1 MEIDS
6 LDNWRKTHY
15 TNEVT
20 PKLDGKKVT
29 LMGWAR
35 EIRVHGKLLFVV
47 LADRAGDCQITVK
60 EDEVGKD
67 LFAKVKSLNR
77 EDVIAIK
84 GTVKATKQTKRGV
97 EVLLSELKV
106 LNKAQSPLPLD
117 VAEKTPALLDTRL
130 DNRVL
135 DLRKPKNL
143 AVFKIRAEI
152 LRSARE
158 YFAENGFREI
168 ESPKIIATATEGG
181 AELFPVSY
189 YDKAAFLRQSP
200 QLYKELMTACFEKVF
215 EIGTVFRAEPSETT
229 RHLSEVTQ
237 MDIEMGF
244 ATEED
249 VWEVFD
255 GLIPAIYSSIKKN
268 CAEELKTLGKNL
280 KIPKSPFKRIS
291 YTDIIKEISK
301 KGIKLKW
308 GDDIPPEGERLITEI
323 YKNPMIVYGYPS
335 EMKPFYIAVDEKDTK
350 ISRGFDLI
358 MEGLEIAS
366 GGRRIHDPKTYESR
380 LRAKGLNPENFKEI
394 TKFYH
399 LGMPPHAGWAI
410 GVDRLTEVICGLQ
423 NVREAVLFP
432 RDVKRLT
439 P

>member
-1 MEIDS
+1 MG
-6 LDNWRKTHY
+6 LDKLDDWRKTHY
-15 TNEVT
+15 ASEVT

-29 LMGWAR
+29 LMGWMR
-35 EIRVHGKLLFVV
+35 EIRLHAKLAFIV
-47 LADRAGDCQITVK
+47 LSDRSGDCQITVK
-60 EDEVGKD
+60 EDDAGKE
-67 LFAKVKSLNR
+67 LFEKIKSLNR
-77 EDVIAIK
+77 EDVIAAK
-84 GTVKATKQTKRGV
+84 GVVKSTKQTKRGV
-97 EVLLSELKV
+97 EVHLQELKV
-106 LNKAQSPLPLD
+106 LNRSQSPLPLD

-152 LRSARE
+152 LRAARE
-158 YFAENGFREI
+158 YFAENNFREI

-189 YDKAAFLRQSP
+189 YNKAAFLRQSP

-255 GLIPAIYSSIKKN
+255 GLVPHIYSAVKKN
-268 CAEELKTLGKNL
+268 CAEELETLGVDL
-280 KIPKSPFKRIS
+280 KVPKSPFKRVS

-308 GDDIPPEGERLITEI
+308 GEDIPPEGERAITEI
-323 YKNPMIVYGYPS
+323 YKNPVIAYGYPS
-335 EMKPFYIAVDEKDTK
+335 EMKPFYIAVDENDSK
-350 ISRGFDLI
+350 ISHGFDLI
-358 MEGLEIAS
+358 MHGLEIAS
-366 GGRRIHDPKTYESR
+366 GGRRIHDIKTYEQR
-380 LRAKGLNPENFKEI
+380 LRAKGLNPENFKDI
-394 TKFYH
+394 TKFYS

-410 GVDRLTEVICGLQ
+410 GVDRLTQVICDLQ

>member
-1 MEIDS
+1 MS
-6 LDNWRKTHY
+6 LDDIADWRKSHY
-15 TNEVT
+15 ASEISA
-20 PKLDGKKVT
+20 KLDGKKVI
-29 LMGWAR
+29 LMGWMR
-35 EIRVHGKLLFVV
+35 EIRLHGKLAFIV
-47 LADRAGDCQITVK
+47 LADRSGDCQVTVK
-60 EDEVGKD
+60 EDEAGEK
-67 LFAKVKSLNR
+67 LFAKVKNLNR
-77 EDVIAIK
+77 EDVIAVK
-84 GTVKATKQTKRGV
+84 GTVKATKQTKRGA
-97 EVLLSELKV
+97 EVLISELKL
-106 LNKAQSPLPLD
+106 LNVARSPLPLD

-152 LRSARE
+152 LRAARE
-158 YFAENGFREI
+158 YFAENSFREI

-249 VWEVFD
+249 VWKVFD
-255 GLIPAIYSSIKKN
+255 GLVPHIYSSVKKN
-268 CAEELKTLGKNL
+268 CTEELETLGVDL
-280 KIPKSPFKRIS
+280 KVPKSPFKRIS
-291 YTDIIKEISK
+291 YTDTIKELNK
-301 KGIKLKW
+301 KGVKLKW
-308 GDDIPPEGERLITEI
+308 GDDIPPEGERAITEI
-323 YKNPMIVYGYPS
+323 YKNPVIVYGYPS
-335 EMKPFYIAVDEKDTK
+335 EMKPFYIAIDEKDSK

-358 MEGLEIAS
+358 MHGLEIAS
-366 GGRRIHDPKTYESR
+366 GGRRIHDPKMYEAR
-380 LRAKGLNPENFKEI
+380 LKAKGLNPENFKEI

-410 GVDRLTEVICGLQ
+410 GVDRLTEVICGLN